1 MDREISIV
9 TEIGVTLIALS
20 AVIGIIWFTVFMGNM
35 MGNEV
40 SVEASE
46 IVSNMEV
53 GALNDLCDTN
63 TILPTSAV
71 YSVLRTY
78 GSYIPESDSI
88 SDSAFKC
95 NIGSTVDTNISCVLS
110 HMTGK
115 ISLEVHKTDEGWYSA
130 EIHHVNCN
138 WFNEDEGV
146 DATGKCKGCIK
157 AEQQNP

>member
-1 MDREISIV
+1 MEREVSIV

-20 AVIGIIWFTVFMGNM
+20 AVIGIIWFTVFMGNL

-71 YSVLRTY
+71 YSILRTY
-78 GSYIPESDSI
+78 GSYIPE
-88 SDSAFKC
+88 FKC
-95 NIGSTVDTNISCVLS
+95 NLHNPPKVLDLNTDAPCVLQ

-115 ISLEVHKTDEGWYSA
+115 ISLEVYKTDEGWYCA

-138 WFNEDEGV
+138 WYNGICNCS
-146 DATGKCKGCIK
+146 TLR
-157 AEQQNP
+157 